1 MDNQWWIKR
10 VRYAVFAAFGLGCDD
25 GRERTVDPD
34 QTDMAAD
41 GGALDLAGLDMTL
54 ELDQALPSACRDPQP
69 VVDAVGAPTGFVRCA
84 DGAINRAAA
93 VACPG
98 PPAGSTC
105 DPEALPEGARLN
117 CEVDADCADR
127 PHGRC
132 IGNLG
137 SPGLEQGCFCS
148 YGCQTDA
155 DCRDEQACVCLGQGS
170 VCVTA
175 RCATDAECGSGECG
189 LSAYDDGCGVERS
202 LACRTAEDAC
212 RLDVDCDDGILA
224 CVNWRGAFNCES
236 PGVCG
241 RPIRGDGVAL
251 TAPAS
256 GRGDWASAPAFAAAG
271 LAAHERR
278 ALAAHWAR
286 LAALEHASVAS
297 FARFTLQLM
306 ALGAPP
312 DLVAAAQQAGLDE
325 VVHARLCYGVA
336 GQLAGEPVGP
346 GPLSLAGVDLAVDPV
361 TVLREVIVE
370 ACVGETLGAAEAF
383 HLADRAADPALA
395 AVWRQIADDELR
407 HAALGWRTL
416 RWLLGHFSG
425 LVQHVPAALAAAEAE
440 HLHLPDGG
448 LHLPA
453 FGLLGGAATR
463 RLRTQVIRGVV
474 HAAVDAGRVG

>member
-1 MDNQWWIKR
+1 C
-10 VRYAVFAAFGLGCDD
+10 GC
-25 GRERTVDPD
+25 VY
-34 QTDMAAD
+34 
-41 GGALDLAGLDMTL
+41 
-54 ELDQALPSACRDPQP
+54 S
-69 VVDAVGAPTGFVRCA
+69 
-84 DGAINRAAA
+84 
-93 VACPG
+93 
-98 PPAGSTC
+98 
-105 DPEALPEGARLN
+105 
-117 CEVDADCADR
+117 CE
-127 PHGRC
+127 
-132 IGNLG
+132 
-137 SPGLEQGCFCS
+137 
-148 YGCQTDA
+148 TDA
-155 DCRDEQACVCLGQGS
+155 DCGEGRVCLTHGVVDTWTSYS
-170 VCVTA
+170 VCIP
-175 RCATDAECGSGECG
+175 AECTTNADCASEECA
-189 LSAYDDGCGVERS
+189 LTAFNDGCGPDAR
-202 LACRTAEDAC
+202 LTCREADDAC
-212 RLDVDCDDGILA
+212 RLDDECVSENGGECAPTYDGESWA
-224 CVNWRGAFNCES
+224 CRTEECAI
-236 PGVCG
+236 G
-241 RPIRGDGVAL
+241 RPLLVEGEARRAPPVA
-251 TAPAS
+251 
-256 GRGDWASAPAFAAAG
+256 RGDWGAFSAPTLPEDPA
-271 LAAHERR
+271 LR
-278 ALAAHWAR
+278 AQLGAWW
-286 LAALEHASVAS
+286 LEVAALEHASVAS